1 MSVIFDALRR
11 ARRRSDAAAAAP
23 SRASIASRGQVP
35 SGLGLTPV
43 AVAPRSGRSWWVVIA
58 AVAVIGVA
66 AWLAIGRLVDPARS
80 APAVSRD
87 NRPAG
92 GSVPPVTPPA
102 ATPERAAAADTAAA
116 ADQAARSAPP
126 SRDPASAT
134 ARTVAVRRESHFT
147 SAVRLHQAGKLDE
160 AAKEYLAAIAEN
172 DRHLE
177 ARNNLGLLYRA
188 RGQTTDAVEQ
198 FRRALAIDPRYIKA
212 RNHLAVLLIDAG
224 RVADARAEISA
235 GLAADPRNADL
246 LVNLA
251 LVERAD
257 RRPDRAIELLLRVI
271 GDRPTHAA
279 AHYNLG
285 LLYDERSAATLAYTH
300 YVEFLSYAG
309 PEYTGAVVDEVRR
322 RAETLAGQV
331 GAPSSKSK

>member
-11 ARRRSDAAAAAP
+11 ARRRSEAAAAAQP
-23 SRASIASRGQVP
+23 RVSIVSPGQVP
-35 SGLGLTPV
+35 SGLGLTP
-43 AVAPRSGRSWWVVIA
+43 AAAAPRSGRTWWVVVA
-58 AVAVIGVA
+58 AMAVIGIA
-66 AWLAIGRLVDPARS
+66 AWLAIGPLIEPARS
-80 APAVSRD
+80 TAAVSHD
-87 NRPAG
+87 NGPAG
-92 GSVPPVTPPA
+92 GSVPPVTSSA
-102 ATPERAAAADTAAA
+102 ATAERAAAADAAAA
-116 ADQAARSAPP
+116 ADQAARSTPP
-126 SRDPASAT
+126 LRDPASAT
-134 ARTVAVRRESHFT
+134 GRTVGARRESHFT

-160 AAKEYLAAIAEN
+160 AEKEYLAAIAEN

-177 ARNNLGLLYRA
+177 ARNNLGLLHRA
-188 RGQTTDAVEQ
+188 RGRTTDAVEQ
-198 FRRALAIDPRYIKA
+198 FRRALAIDPRYVKA

-224 RVADARAEISA
+224 RLADARGEISA
-235 GLAADPRNADL
+235 GLTVDPRNADL

-300 YVEFLSYAG
+300 YVEFLTYAG
-309 PEYTGAVVDEVRR
+309 PEYTGAVVDDVRR

-331 GAPSSKSK
+331 GAPASKSK

>member
-11 ARRRSDAAAAAP
+11 ARRRSEAAAAAP
-23 SRASIASRGQVP
+23 RRASIASRGQVP

-43 AVAPRSGRSWWVVIA
+43 AVAPRSGGTWWVVIA
-58 AVAVIGVA
+58 AVAVSGVA
-66 AWLAIGRLVDPARS
+66 AWLAIGRFVEPPRS
-80 APAVSRD
+80 ASAVSGD

-102 ATPERAAAADTAAA
+102 ATRERAAADAAA
-116 ADQAARSAPP
+116 VADQAARSAPP
-126 SRDPASAT
+126 LRDPASAT
-134 ARTVAVRRESHFT
+134 GQTIAVRHESHFT
-147 SAVRLHQAGKLDE
+147 SAVHLHQAGKLDE

-300 YVEFLSYAG
+300 YVEFLTYAG